1 MKLNDHIDIA
11 LKFQP
16 ASQQVDRVEE
26 SLAKAANVQTAIGLD
41 MAKRLAETKEPPKP
55 IPSMGAV
62 PVPN

>member
-41 MAKRLAETKEPPKP
+41 
-55 IPSMGAV
+55 I
-62 PVPN
+62 